1 MFTLSPTRRKLTIV
15 PRAYQTEDIDESF
28 RQWDAGITG
37 TLTRIFTG
45 GGKTPVACMCLDRWL
60 ERGDEYRGMVISYEQ
75 QLVWQFAQEIE
86 AFMGITPAIEMG
98 TESVTDGMVPQ
109 IVVASRQSLSPR
121 PLASQE
127 QREHL
132 APFGITEFGL
142 LTSDIAKS
150 LIGQLRKGLDK
161 ELALAIIENHNANQ
175 PIVNHEE
182 RAVSRIYKYP
192 SEYNWLVIVDEAHKS
207 SLKKTQ
213 TAHWFNWFGKNPHSR
228 RKGLTATPKRS
239 DKVSIGTLFHG
250 ITIDYPLYSIT
261 GRCAVKD
268 GYAVPYVQKYIEV
281 EGVDFKQLKK
291 VKGDYDEAELERVL
305 AEEHT
310 LASFCGPTLDLVGDR
325 RTLVFSPTVAMAQ
338 AVTGFINARTECKCH
353 ACNAVGW
360 YPRPL
365 IGDGATCRMCNAM
378 LHPSDINEAK
388 SGPQAACIYGEV
400 PKNARKE
407 TYRQHQEGAFQF
419 LSVCGLC
426 LGSGTRILTDVGEV
440 PIEHVTTDMKLWDG
454 VEFVSHDGVIS
465 KGVKP
470 VMEYAGLTATGGHNV
485 WTDEGWVSLAA
496 CKQQG
501 LAIRVGGIEGKA
513 VCESAGYYR
522 GANSCWQSQTGR
534 TGSEVRRMWSHQ
546 HKAGERN
553 QAVSSGLQKL
563 LQGFRYPQLAFDA
576 VSVCKETMRE
586 FTGRLLQG
594 LRRSR
599 NQIHVCIAGGY
610 GQVDH
615 GEHWT
620 AQGLH
625 YRPNQKQRT
634 LRAWQHSMGEPNAT
648 GKQSQAE
655 KTRVHE
661 EPQRDEEATAVAVY
675 DILNAGP
682 RSRFTANGL
691 IVSNCREGYN
701 DPDVSCV
708 AVFRPVSKEASSLA
722 EQMKGRASRPL
733 RGLIEGMET
742 ADQRLEAIRTSRK
755 PDALIID
762 LVGITGLADCA
773 TTIQIYAEGLPDHV
787 IARAEEIALTGG
799 VPDIQDA
806 IQQAQREDEEE
817 KERKKQERLERQKRE
832 QEEAERRSKAQ
843 AEARYTEHER
853 GNGTYGSGIKGMASE
868 KQLKYIHFLGMDFAG
883 WEPTISQAGRII
895 TQLKE
900 GMQPS
905 EVAYKNGIA
914 KECWSASG
922 PSVKQMRALARMGIN
937 AQGMTPGQVQEAFS
951 SRQDPRKAAPVLS
964 APSDFCGQIRSA
976 TGHAELTEIGLKIM
990 AAKKAGTISDADF
1003 QRAVELGREQRSKVF

>member
-1 MFTLSPTRRKLTIV
+1 
-15 PRAYQTEDIDESF
+15 
-28 RQWDAGITG
+28 
-37 TLTRIFTG
+37 
-45 GGKTPVACMCLDRWL
+45 
-60 ERGDEYRGMVISYEQ
+60 
-75 QLVWQFAQEIE
+75 
-86 AFMGITPAIEMG
+86 MGITPAIEMG
-98 TESVTDGMVPQ
+98 TEAVTNGVVPQ
-109 IVVASRQSLSPR
+109 IVVASRQSIAPR

-132 APFGITEFGL
+132 ASFGISEFGL
-142 LTSDIAKS
+142 LTTDVAKS
-150 LIGQLRKGLDK
+150 LIIQLRKGLDK
-161 ELALAIIENHNANQ
+161 ELALAVIENHNGNQ

-182 RAVSRIYKYP
+182 GSVSRIYKYP
-192 SEYNWLVIVDEAHKS
+192 HEYNWLVIVDEAHKS
-207 SLKKTQ
+207 SLQRTQ
-213 TAHWFNWFGKNPHSR
+213 TAHWFSWFGKNPHSR

-250 ITIDYPLYSIT
+250 VTIDYPLYSMT

-305 AEEHT
+305 AEEHA
-310 LASFCGPTLDLVGDR
+310 LASYCGPTLDLVGDR

-365 IGDGATCRMCNAM
+365 IGDGATCRRCNAM

-407 TYRQHQEGAFQF
+407 IYRQHQDGTFQF

-426 LGSGTRILTDVGEV
+426 
-440 PIEHVTTDMKLWDG
+440 
-454 VEFVSHDGVIS
+454 
-465 KGVKP
+465 
-470 VMEYAGLTATGGHNV
+470 
-485 WTDEGWVSLAA
+485 
-496 CKQQG
+496 
-501 LAIRVGGIEGKA
+501 
-513 VCESAGYYR
+513 
-522 GANSCWQSQTGR
+522 
-534 TGSEVRRMWSHQ
+534 
-546 HKAGERN
+546 
-553 QAVSSGLQKL
+553 
-563 LQGFRYPQLAFDA
+563 
-576 VSVCKETMRE
+576 
-586 FTGRLLQG
+586 
-594 LRRSR
+594 
-599 NQIHVCIAGGY
+599 
-610 GQVDH
+610 
-615 GEHWT
+615 
-620 AQGLH
+620 
-625 YRPNQKQRT
+625 
-634 LRAWQHSMGEPNAT
+634 
-648 GKQSQAE
+648 
-655 KTRVHE
+655 
-661 EPQRDEEATAVAVY
+661 
-675 DILNAGP
+675 
-682 RSRFTANGL
+682 
-691 IVSNCREGYN
+691 REGYN
-701 DPDVSCV
+701 DPDISCV
-708 AVFRPVSKEASSLA
+708 AVFRPVSKDASSLA

-733 RGLIEGMET
+733 RGLIEGMES
-742 ADQRLEAIRTSRK
+742 AEQRLEAIRTSRK

-773 TTIQIYAEGLPDHV
+773 TTVQIYAEGLPDHV

-799 VPDIQDA
+799 VPDIQEA
-806 IQQAQREDEEE
+806 IAKAQREDEEE
-817 KERKKQERLERQKRE
+817 KERRKQEREERRRRE

-951 SRQDPRKAAPVLS
+951 SRQDPRKAATVVAS
-964 APSDFCGQIRSA
+964 TDFCGQIQAA
-976 TGHAELTEIGLKIM
+976 TGHAELSEIGQKIM